1 MRLPTRDES
10 YGVLA
15 NEEFEAAKV
24 FACSSATREFP
35 IFTLRDHAM
44 IEKTGHDSNSLGK
57 AVERHCI

>member
-44 IEKTGHDSNSLGK
+44 IEKTGHDSNS
-57 AVERHCI
+57 V